1 MRGMQLTRRKEG
13 WDPFR
18 ELEEISNRLNRFFET
33 RGGNGEHEVLG
44 TVDWSP
50 SCDITETDKEY
61 RVLAELPKVNKN
73 DVHVTLENGVLT
85 IQGER
90 REEKEEKGEK
100 LHRRE
105 LSYGKFMRRFTMPS
119 DADESRVDATFK
131 DGVLNVIIGKAGE
144 KVKKTREIAVH

>member
-119 DADESRVDATFK
+119 DADEAHVDATFK